1 MKITNVTTHAIR
13 MPLNL
18 AGDVPRVGG
27 HERRA
32 LEMLLVRVDTDEGVT
47 GWGEG
52 FGHTIWP
59 ATKAAIDTII
69 APLVIG
75 RDARVNELMPGLT
88 RSLHSAGR
96 HGAVTYG

>member
-1 MKITNVTTHAIR
+1 MKITKVTTHAIR
-13 MPLNL
+13 MPLKL
-18 AGDVPRVGG
+18 SGDVPKVGG
-27 HERRA
+27 HARTS
-32 LEMLLVRVDTDEGVT
+32 LEMLLVKVETDEGVT

-69 APLVIG
+69 APLAVG
-75 RDARVNELMPGLT
+75 RDASDISGLMTSLT

-96 HGAVTYG
+96 HGATS